1 MPRTFS
7 PITLSAISWEPMMRA
22 LNVIWFGKIVSD
34 YVTDA
39 SNVRMREIVL
49 GYNLPQKWLD
59 SSPFAR
65 AKLSLT
71 GRNLFFFY
79 NGAKYIDPESGYNS
93 GSIGNAIEMNSMPTA
108 RSIGLNL
115 SINF

>member
-1 MPRTFS
+1 MENTIPV
-7 PITLSAISWEPMMRA
+7 EPMMRA

-34 YVTDA
+34 YVVDA
-39 SNVRMREIVL
+39 SNVRMREVVL
-49 GYNLPQKWLD
+49 GYDLPKKWLEN
-59 SSPFAR
+59 SPFGR

-93 GSIGNAIEMNSMPTA
+93 GSIGNAFEMNSMPTA
-108 RSIGLNL
+108 RSVGFNL
-115 SINF
+115 TLSF